1 MKDLTQGKEGKQ
13 IILFAIP
20 MIIGNIF
27 QQLYN
32 IVDSIVV
39 GKFIGSVALAAV
51 GASFPILFTLSALVA
66 GITIGGSV
74 LVAQYFGAKNFH
86 KVKITSDTLQIFLLF
101 SSLFLTII
109 FFIFSEPLFRMLSIP
124 EEVLPDAVRYFDIV
138 ILSTTLPSFMLFG
151 IAAILRGVGNSLTP
165 IYFTVGSIV
174 LNMILDLVFVLWFG
188 WGIDGVAWAT
198 GISSLFAWLALW
210 YYLNSRKES
219 IIKFNLNWRKW
230 EFDWENFKI
239 SLKIGLPSGVQ
250 QTLVGLGSMALLG
263 IVSPFG
269 VATLAAY
276 TAAGRVD
283 MFVSMPAMN
292 LAAALSSFVGQNLG
306 AGRFD
311 RIRNGLWATLKYS
324 TVISVSLT
332 VVVILFGEQIMH
344 LFVESGSPHY
354 SEIIKTGKEYLV
366 IVTSFY
372 ILFTTMFVVNGVTRG
387 AGATFV
393 PMLITTLSLWI
404 IRIPLAY
411 FLSGEM
417 GAQGIWWSIPAGWT
431 IGCIGAILYYN
442 SGLWKKHRVKTAEG

>member
-250 QTLVGLGSMALLG
+250 QTLVGLGNMALLG

>member
-1 MKDLTQGKEGKQ
+1 MKDLTQGNEGRQ

-20 MIIGNIF
+20 MLIGNIF

-39 GKFIGSVALAAV
+39 GKFVGSVALAAV

-74 LVAQYFGAKNFH
+74 LISQYFGAKNYH
-86 KVKITSDTLQIFLLF
+86 KVKVTSDTLQIFLMI
-101 SSLFLTII
+101 SSVALSLI
-109 FFIFSEPLFRMLSIP
+109 FFIFSRPLFKMLDIP
-124 EEVLPDAVRYFDIV
+124 DEVLPDAVKYFDIV
-138 ILSTTLPSFMLFG
+138 IITTTLPSFMLFG
-151 IAAILRGVGNSLTP
+151 ISAIMRGVGNSLTP

-174 LNMILDLVFVLWFG
+174 MNTILDVVFVLGFG
-188 WGIDGVAWAT
+188 WGVEGAAWAT
-198 GISSLFAWLALW
+198 GISSVAAWLALW
-210 YYLNSRKES
+210 YHLNKKEEN
-219 IIKFNLNWRKW
+219 IIRFNLNYKKW
-230 EFDWENFKI
+230 EFDWENFRI
-239 SLKIGLPSGVQ
+239 SLKIGLPSGIQ
-250 QTLVGLGSMALLG
+250 QTLVGLGSMALLT

-292 LAAALSSFVGQNLG
+292 LAAALSTFVGQNLG

-311 RIRNGLWATLKYS
+311 RIRKGLWATLKYS
-324 TVISVSLT
+324 TAICVALSM
-332 VVVILFGEQIMH
+332 VVVFFGEDIMH
-344 LFVESGSPHY
+344 LFAEANSPHY
-354 SEIIKTGKEYLV
+354 GEIIRIGKEYLL

-372 ILFTTMFVVNGVTRG
+372 IVFTTMFVVNGVTRG

-404 IRIPLAY
+404 IRIPLAWI
-411 FLSGEM
+411 LSDLFGER
-417 GAQGIWWSIPAGWT
+417 GIWWSIPAGWL

-442 SGLWKKHRVKTAEG
+442 SGLWKKHRVKTVLS

>member
-20 MIIGNIF
+20 MIVGNIF

-39 GKFIGSVALAAV
+39 GKFISSVALAAV

-74 LVAQYFGAKNFH
+74 LVAQYYGAKNFH
-86 KVKITSDTLQIFLLF
+86 KVKVTSDTLQIFLMV
-101 SSLFLTII
+101 SSVVLTII
-109 FFIFSEPLFRMLSIP
+109 FFIFSKPIFKMLSIP
-124 EEVLPDAVRYFDIV
+124 EEVLPEAVRYFDIV
-138 ILSTTLPSFMLFG
+138 ILTTTLPSFMLFG

-174 LNMILDLVFVLWFG
+174 LNMVLDLLFVLGLG
-188 WGIDGVAWAT
+188 WGIVGVAWAT
-198 GISSLFAWLALW
+198 AISSILAWLALW
-210 YYLNSRKES
+210 YHLNKRENN
-219 IIKFNLNWRKW
+219 IIRFNLNWKKW
-230 EFDWENFKI
+230 EFDWENFKL

-250 QTLVGLGSMALLG
+250 QTLVGLGNMALLG

-306 AGRFD
+306 AERFD

-324 TVISVSLT
+324 TAICIGLT
-332 VVVILFGEQIMH
+332 LMVVFFGDQIMN

-354 SEIIKTGKEYLV
+354 EEIINTGKEYLV

-372 ILFTTMFVVNGVTRG
+372 IVFSTMFVINGVTRG

-411 FLSGEM
+411 LLSDIM
-417 GAQGIWWSIPAGWT
+417 GPQGIWWSIPAGWT
-431 IGCIGAILYYN
+431 IGCAGSILYYN
-442 SGLWKKHRVKTAEG
+442 SGLWKKHRVKTASS

>member
-13 IILFAIP
+13 ILLFAIP
-20 MIIGNIF
+20 MFIGNIF

-39 GKFIGSVALAAV
+39 GKFVGSVALAAV

-74 LVAQYFGAKNFH
+74 LVSQYFGAKNLK
-86 KVKITSDTLQIFLLF
+86 KVKITSDTLQIFLLI
-101 SSLFLTII
+101 SSIILTII
-109 FFIFSEPLFRMLSIP
+109 FFIFSKPIFQFLSIP
-124 EEVLPDAVRYFDIV
+124 DEVLPDAVRYFDIV
-138 ILSTTLPSFMLFG
+138 IVTTTLPSFMLFG
-151 IAAILRGVGNSLTP
+151 ISAILRGVGNSLTP
-165 IYFTVGSIV
+165 IYFTIGSII
-174 LNMILDLVFVLWFG
+174 LNMILDLLFVLVFN
-188 WGIDGVAWAT
+188 WGIEGVAWAT
-198 GISSLFAWLALW
+198 GISSVLAWLALW
-210 YYLNSRKES
+210 YHLNKREEN
-219 IIKFNLNWRKW
+219 IIKFNLNWKKW
-230 EFDWENFKI
+230 EFDWDNFRL

-250 QTLVGLGSMALLG
+250 QTLVGLGNMALLG

-306 AGRFD
+306 AERFD

-324 TVISVSLT
+324 TVICIFLT
-332 VVVILFGEQIMH
+332 LIVVFFGENIMH
-344 LFVESGSPHY
+344 LFVDSGSPY
-354 SEIIKTGKEYLV
+354 YEEIIKTGKEYLI

-411 FLSGEM
+411 ILSDYF
-417 GAQGIWWSIPAGWT
+417 GAKGIWWSIPAGWT

-442 SGLWKKHRVKTAEG
+442 SGLWKKHRVKTAMS

>member
-101 SSLFLTII
+101 SSVLLTII
-109 FFIFSEPLFRMLSIP
+109 FFIFSEHLFRMLSIP

-165 IYFTVGSIV
+165 IYFTIGSIV

-198 GISSLFAWLALW
+198 GISSLLAWLALW

-230 EFDWENFKI
+230 EFDWENFRL

-250 QTLVGLGSMALLG
+250 QTLVGLGNMALLG

-324 TVISVSLT
+324 TVISISLT

-354 SEIIKTGKEYLV
+354 DEIIKTGKEYLV

-372 ILFTTMFVVNGVTRG
+372 LLFTTMFVVNGVTRG

-411 FLSGEM
+411 ILSGEM
-417 GAQGIWWSIPAGWT
+417 GVQGIWWSIPAGWT

-442 SGLWKKHRVKTAEG
+442 SGLWKKHRVKTAAG

>member
-1 MKDLTQGKEGKQ
+1 MKDLTQGKEGRQ
-13 IILFAIP
+13 IIYFAIP

-39 GKFIGSVALAAV
+39 GKFISSVALAAV

-74 LVAQYFGAKNFH
+74 LVAQYFGAKDYNR
-86 KVKITSDTLQIFLLF
+86 VKITSDTLQIFLLF
-101 SSLFLTII
+101 SSII
-109 FFIFSEPLFRMLSIP
+109 LSIVFFIFSESIFRMLSIP

-138 ILSTTLPSFMLFG
+138 ILTTTLPSFMLFG

-165 IYFTVGSIV
+165 IYFTVGSII
-174 LNMILDLVFVLWFG
+174 LNMFLDLIFVLWFG

-198 GISSLFAWLALW
+198 GISSVLAWLALW
-210 YYLNSRKES
+210 YFLNSKKDS
-219 IIKFNLNWRKW
+219 IIKFNLNWKRW
-230 EFDWENFKI
+230 QFDWENFRL

-250 QTLVGLGSMALLG
+250 QTLVGLGNMALLG

-324 TVISVSLT
+324 TAICIGLT
-332 VVVILFGEQIMH
+332 VVVILLGEQIMY
-344 LFVESGSPHY
+344 LFVESGSAHY
-354 SEIIKTGKEYLV
+354 SEII
-366 IVTSFY
+366 
-372 ILFTTMFVVNGVTRG
+372 
-387 AGATFV
+387 
-393 PMLITTLSLWI
+393 
-404 IRIPLAY
+404 
-411 FLSGEM
+411 
-417 GAQGIWWSIPAGWT
+417 
-431 IGCIGAILYYN
+431 
-442 SGLWKKHRVKTAEG
+442 